1 MVTGRMVEAMRS
13 SDVLRAIDDD
23 VLVAARRAA
32 AHTESRFIIG
42 WWNDGAE
49 RRFMLLPEGHFV
61 TEEPP
66 FLPLVLVTPS
76 GQAESL
82 AA

>member
-1 MVTGRMVEAMRS
+1 MGS
-13 SDVLRAIDDD
+13 SEILQAIDDD
-23 VLVAARRAA
+23 VIEAAQRAA
-32 AHTESRFIIG
+32 AEEDTRFVIG

-49 RRFMLLPEGHFV
+49 RRFMLLPEGHHV
-61 TEEPP
+61 TEEGP

-76 GQAESL
+76 GRATLL